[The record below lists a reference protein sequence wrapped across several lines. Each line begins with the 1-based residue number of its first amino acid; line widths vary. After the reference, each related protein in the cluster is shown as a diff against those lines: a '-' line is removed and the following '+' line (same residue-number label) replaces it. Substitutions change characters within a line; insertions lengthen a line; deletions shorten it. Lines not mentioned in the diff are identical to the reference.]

1 MSSCDGGSTAKGQST
16 RVQRLYCE
24 GRLREELSGFTA
36 SAMFEHLMAGI
47 CLARQVHTRPPV
59 LFLHADSLNS
69 TLVKST
75 LLYSNLSI
83 GRWVEAKREE
93 KEDDEDEDED
103 EDKDED
109 KDKDEKEKEKEKEKE
124 EETPSSIEHFSRAI
138 NSRSNGPLAL
148 TR

>member
-47 CLARQVHTRPPV
+47 CLARQV
-59 LFLHADSLNS
+59 
-69 TLVKST
+69 
-75 LLYSNLSI
+75 
-83 GRWVEAKREE
+83 EAKREE
-93 KEDDEDEDED
+93 KEDDED
-103 EDKDED
+103 KVED
-109 KDKDEKEKEKEKEKE
+109 KDKDEEEKEKEKEEEEEE